1 MKTLVKPQTGPRT
14 AAGKLTSR
22 KNAAK
27 HGILAKTLVVEDG
40 FLAESRVAFEQM
52 VNAFYKDLSPVGAV
66 ELMLVD
72 RVVSTYWKIYRL
84 ARAERAAVEEATANH
99 FLDEHKAF
107 VDHLNLIK
115 VRYGKSHAPY
125 QIRLKSSLECEDLLE
140 KATIIRQTLEMEGLP
155 LPEECEEWLF
165 DMGKEEKGSPASHLF
180 SWTRYG
186 KDREPKVDPK
196 ATALGVALEE
206 SLRKSL
212 AAVKE
217 AETLKASAEQA
228 SLVLPNTEDLQKF
241 QRYEAHL
248 HKMLMQTLH
257 ELQRLQA
264 LRKGCSLEATS
275 VLDIT

>member
-27 HGILAKTLVVEDG
+27 HGILAKTLIVEDG
-40 FLAESRVAFEQM
+40 FLAENRGTFEQM

-84 ARAERAAVEEATANH
+84 ARAERASVEEASANH
-99 FLDEHKAF
+99 FLDTRKAF
-107 VDHLNLIK
+107 IEHLNLVNI
-115 VRYGKSHAPY
+115 RYEKSHAPY
-125 QIRLKSSLECEDLLE
+125 QVRLKSSLECEDLLE
-140 KATIIRQTLEMEGLP
+140 KAIIIRQELELEGLP
-155 LPEECEEWLF
+155 LPEECKEWLF
-165 DMGKEEKGSPASHLF
+165 DMGLEEKNSPAFHLF
-180 SWTRYG
+180 TWTYCREG
-186 KDREPKVDPK
+186 KEPKVDPK
-196 ATALGVALEE
+196 STALGVALEE
-206 SLRKSL
+206 SLRKNL

-217 AETLKASAEQA
+217 AEALKASAEQA

-264 LRKGCSLEATS
+264 LRKGCSLEATA